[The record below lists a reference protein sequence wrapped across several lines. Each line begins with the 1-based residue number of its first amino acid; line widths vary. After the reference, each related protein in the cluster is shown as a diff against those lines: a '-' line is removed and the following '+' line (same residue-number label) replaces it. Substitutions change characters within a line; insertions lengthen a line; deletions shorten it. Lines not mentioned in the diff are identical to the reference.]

1 MRSSRSPCW
10 KGLRLAAKEFD
21 HENVLSEV
29 VLSEVLVPVLA

>member
-1 MRSSRSPCW
+1 MRSSRSPCQ

-29 VLSEVLVPVLA
+29 LVPVLA